1 MFFDRPLDAGHDV
14 GGGRPTRTGC
24 HMQTYIRSA
33 RHGEV
38 IACATHLVKGQH
50 RDSGGDSRLLTSQA
64 VRFLAI
70 AVASLCTIAPVI
82 ALAESGEEMRARGE
96 QLAKDGRFTEAID
109 AFKAAER
116 LEPRARHS
124 CLIALAYTRI
134 EYWPQAEIFL
144 AECEARA
151 TAADPVP
158 EWVPTAKA
166 QLVERLATVNVAP
179 VEIKVEPAG
188 VDVKLAVSSF
198 ASDELFSP
206 RTIHLRPGR
215 QTITATA
222 KGYNDA
228 QKTIEVPSDR
238 SPQTV
243 TITMLPVTTTPP
255 GGGGP
260 IVGPPSPPASKVPL
274 AVMAAGGG
282 VVLVGAALHLFYFKP
297 AYDDLHDAKTKTD
310 YDTING
316 TREFEKRRNI
326 TIAVYGVGAATL
338 ITGLVLKLTV
348 FKQTES
354 AVQVSVTPQSGG
366 GMVSLGW
373 RR

>member
-1 MFFDRPLDAGHDV
+1 M
-14 GGGRPTRTGC
+14 
-24 HMQTYIRSA
+24 
-33 RHGEV
+33 
-38 IACATHLVKGQH
+38 
-50 RDSGGDSRLLTSQA
+50 
-64 VRFLAI
+64 RFLAI
-70 AVASLCTIAPVI
+70 TVASFFTFGSAV
-82 ALAESGEEMRARGE
+82 ALAESGEEMRTRGE

-151 TAADPVP
+151 TPADPVP

-215 QTITATA
+215 QTIIATA

-243 TITMLPVTTTPP
+243 TITLLPITTTPPPPP

-260 IVGPPSPPASKVPL
+260 IVGPPPSPASKVPL

-282 VVLVGAALHLFYFKP
+282 IVLAGAALHLLYFKP
-297 AYDDLHDAKTKTD
+297 AHDDLDDAKTQAD
-310 YDTING
+310 YDKING
-316 TREFEKRRNI
+316 TKEFEKRRNI
-326 TIAVYGVGAATL
+326 TIAVYGIGAATL
-338 ITGLVLKLTV
+338 VTGLILKLTV

-354 AVQVSVTPQSGG
+354 SVQVSVMPHDGG
-366 GMVSLGW
+366 GMVQLGW
-373 RR
+373 SR

>member
-1 MFFDRPLDAGHDV
+1 MLP
-14 GGGRPTRTGC
+14 
-24 HMQTYIRSA
+24 S
-33 RHGEV
+33 
-38 IACATHLVKGQH
+38 
-50 RDSGGDSRLLTSQA
+50 SA

-70 AVASLCTIAPVI
+70 VVAGLCSFAPAI

-96 QLAKDGRFTEAID
+96 QLAKDGRFTEAVD

-134 EYWPQAEIFL
+134 EYWPQAEIYL

-158 EWVPTAKA
+158 EWVPMAKQ
-166 QLVERLATVNVAP
+166 QLVERLASVNVAP

-198 ASDELFSP
+198 APDELFSP

-215 QTITATA
+215 QTIIATA

-228 QKTIEVPSDR
+228 QKTIDVPDDR

-243 TITMLPVTTTPP
+243 TITLLPVGESKP
-255 GGGGP
+255 GGGSIGTTH
-260 IVGPPSPPASKVPL
+260 SAPASKVPL
-274 AVMAAGGG
+274 VLMGTGGG
-282 VVLVGAALHLFYFKP
+282 LVVVGAALHLFYFKP
-297 AYDDLHDAKTKTD
+297 ARDDLANAKTQMAYNTLDATNK
-310 YDTING
+310 
-316 TREFEKRRNI
+316 FEKRRNI
-326 TIAVYGVGAATL
+326 TLAVYGVGAATL
-338 ITGLVLKLTV
+338 VTGLILKFTV
-348 FKQTES
+348 FKHKETP
-354 AVQVSVTPQSGG
+354 VQVGVTPHDGG
-366 GMVSLGW
+366 AVVTVGW
-373 RR
+373 SR

>member
-1 MFFDRPLDAGHDV
+1 MDRSYP
-14 GGGRPTRTGC
+14 RTAS
-24 HMQTYIRSA
+24 R
-33 RHGEV
+33 
-38 IACATHLVKGQH
+38 VKGQH
-50 RDSGGDSRLLTSQA
+50 RARGRDSRLLPSYA

-70 AVASLCTIAPVI
+70 AVAGLCTIAPVI

-151 TAADPVP
+151 TPADPVP

-166 QLVERLATVNVAP
+166 QLVERLSAVNVAP
-179 VEIKVEPAG
+179 VEIRVEPAG

-215 QTITATA
+215 QTIIATA
-222 KGYNDA
+222 NGYADA

-243 TITMLPVTTTPP
+243 TITMVPITTTPP
-255 GGGGP
+255 GGGG
-260 IVGPPSPPASKVPL
+260 SPPVVVAPAPAPSKVPL
-274 AVMAAGGG
+274 AVMATGGG
-282 VVLVGAALHLFYFKP
+282 LVLAGAALHLFYFKP
-297 AYDDLHDAKTKTD
+297 AHDDLEAAKTKAD
-310 YDTING
+310 YDRIND
-316 TREFEKRRNI
+316 TNEFEKRRNI
-326 TIAVYGVGAATL
+326 TIAVYGIGAATL
-338 ITGLVLKLTV
+338 ITGVILKLTV

-354 AVQVSVTPQSGG
+354 SVQVSVVPQDGG
-366 GMVSLGW
+366 GMVKLGW
-373 RR
+373 SR